1 MSDPPD
7 KQVKESSACYT
18 PHFGRRLQRLR
29 MARGWSL
36 EEFSQRSGIAAITL
50 EELETT
56 MEIPAARMLE
66 RLCVA
71 LAIPVAQLLRD

>member
-1 MSDPPD
+1 
-7 KQVKESSACYT
+7 
-18 PHFGRRLQRLR
+18 

-50 EELETT
+50 EELETA